1 MAVTLA
7 SFVPQAAKLPTSNR
21 ASLSTRNGI
30 PILSYP
36 NGTDNAAIFLGVM
49 PATASLSSSLSV
61 LIRWTTT
68 ATTGN
73 AVLGASVE
81 RDDAGTD
88 LDSDSF
94 DTEATATTAAPGTS
108 GAPATS
114 TITFSVPGDFD
125 SVVAGEQYRLKI
137 RVLGANGSHTVG
149 AAIQVMSV
157 MLQEPGSAGG
167 SGGASS
173 ARVGARVYKT
183 ANQTINN
190 DVLTALTFDVEDFD
204 TDSFHSTSSNTER
217 LTIPAGKDGLYHVIC
232 RVWWTANATG
242 YRAIY
247 GVRKNSGGTV
257 QEYHPVI
264 LQTVSDTGQPTV
276 MECVFYSSAVA
287 GDWFEMQV
295 SHKISGGGTLN
306 TLTTTSPS
314 HLYTSFTCVRI
325 QD

>member
-7 SFVPQAAKLPTSNR
+7 SFVPQSAKLPTSNR

-73 AVLGASVE
+73 AVLGASIE
-81 RDDAGTD
+81 RDDSGTD

-94 DTEATATTAAPGTS
+94 DTEATVTTAAPGTS

-114 TITFSVPGDFD
+114 TITFAAPADFD
-125 SVVAGEQYRLKI
+125 SVLAGEQYRLKI

-149 AAIQVMSV
+149 AAVQVMSV
-157 MLQEPGSAGG
+157 MVQEPGSTGG
-167 SGGASS
+167 GGASS
-173 ARVGARVYKT
+173 ARVGARAYRT
-183 ANQTINN
+183 TNQTISN
-190 DVLTALTFDVEDFD
+190 DVTTTITLDSEDFD
-204 TDSFHSTSSNTER
+204 TDGFHSTSANTER
-217 LTIPAGKDGLYHVIC
+217 LTIPSGKDGLYLVSARVI
-232 RVWWTANATG
+232 WASNATG
-242 YRAIY
+242 HRSVYV
-247 GVRKNSGGTV
+247 VRKNSGGTV
-257 QEYHPVI
+257 QEYHPEF
-264 LQTVSDTGQPTV
+264 LQTVSDAGQPCIMGLTV
-276 MECVFYSSAVA
+276 FSAASA

-295 SHKISGGGTLN
+295 TQKSGGNLN
-306 TLTTTSPS
+306 ITPSAAPS
-314 HLYTSFTCVRI
+314 HLYVSLGCIRI